1 MNNYFSRNKSSFS
14 GEWIQAA
21 KVQLVEHRVEFCS
34 NKRSSNNRRN
44 KTFPSKLQIFFNS

>member
-14 GEWIQAA
+14 GEWIQSA
-21 KVQLVEHRVEFCS
+21 KVQSIEHRVEFYS

-44 KTFPSKLQIFFNS
+44 KTFLSKLQIFFNN